1 MRIITHLDSH
11 HMVNQ
16 YVVTAEDNPEGILID
31 TPSLD
36 RKLVEI
42 LEEKKIILRHILIT
56 HSHEGHSS
64 SLGTYF
70 KIYSPTVYSFF
81 PSIGGYDAK
90 ELKDKDE
97 LELAGLSIK
106 VVHVPGHSLDSLCF
120 KIGNALFTGD
130 TLMCGSVGQTNTL
143 VEKELLIQGIKE
155 KLLTMDDN
163 TLVFPGHGPLSKIRI
178 EKMFNQDILE
188 ASITI
193 FS

>member
-1 MRIITHLDSH
+1 MRIITHLDSQ

-16 YVVTAEDNPEGILID
+16 YVVTAENSQEGILID

-36 RKLVEI
+36 KKLIET
-42 LEEKKIILRHILIT
+42 LEEKKIILKHILIT
-56 HSHEGHSS
+56 HSHEGHVC
-64 SLGTYF
+64 SLGTFF
-70 KIYSPTVYSFF
+70 KIYSPCVYSFL
-81 PSIGGYDAK
+81 PKIGGYEAK
-90 ELKDKDE
+90 EIKDGDE
-97 LELAGLSIK
+97 LDIAGLHVEAI
-106 VVHVPGHSLDSLCF
+106 HVPGHSLDSICY

-130 TLMCGSVGQTNTL
+130 TLLSGSVGQTNTL
-143 VEKELLIQGIKE
+143 VEKELLIKGIKE
-155 KLLTMDDN
+155 KLMAFDDN